1 MLKLLENL
9 KIAKMETEVE
19 VIFRVTGDIEEAI
32 ITKEVILEEIRIKK
46 AILTEVMI
54 IKKDIRVEVMII
66 KEDIRVRVMI
76 IKEDIRVRVMIIKE
90 DIRVRMMIIKED
102 IRVRVMI
109 IKEDIRV
116 RVMIIKE
123 DILKEADTLI
133 QEVGINAQTH
143 PILLSMLIINSTMD
157 RCSRAIKI
165 SESEVI
171 LRINL
176 RLRTW
181 SIGKKKKSEV
191 L

>member
-54 IKKDIRVEVMII
+54 IKEDIRVEV
-66 KEDIRVRVMI
+66 
-76 IKEDIRVRVMIIKE
+76 
-90 DIRVRMMIIKED
+90 MIIKED

-157 RCSRAIKI
+157 HCSRAIKI

>member
-54 IKKDIRVEVMII
+54 IKEDIRVEVMII
-66 KEDIRVRVMI
+66 KEDIRVRV
-76 IKEDIRVRVMIIKE
+76 
-90 DIRVRMMIIKED
+90 MIIKED

>member
-1 MLKLLENL
+1 
-9 KIAKMETEVE
+9 
-19 VIFRVTGDIEEAI
+19 
-32 ITKEVILEEIRIKK
+32 
-46 AILTEVMI
+46 MI
-54 IKKDIRVEVMII
+54 IKEDIRVEVMII
-66 KEDIRVRVMI
+66 KEDIRVRV
-76 IKEDIRVRVMIIKE
+76 
-90 DIRVRMMIIKED
+90 MIIKED

>member
-46 AILTEVMI
+46 AILTEV
-54 IKKDIRVEVMII
+54 
-66 KEDIRVRVMI
+66 
-76 IKEDIRVRVMIIKE
+76 
-90 DIRVRMMIIKED
+90 MIIKED

-157 RCSRAIKI
+157 HCSRAIKI

>member
-32 ITKEVILEEIRIKK
+32 RTKEVILEEIRIKK

-54 IKKDIRVEVMII
+54 IKEDIRVEV
-66 KEDIRVRVMI
+66 
-76 IKEDIRVRVMIIKE
+76 
-90 DIRVRMMIIKED
+90 MIIKED

>member
-54 IKKDIRVEVMII
+54 IKKDIRVE
-66 KEDIRVRVMI
+66 
-76 IKEDIRVRVMIIKE
+76 
-90 DIRVRMMIIKED
+90 
-102 IRVRVMI
+102 VMI

>member
-32 ITKEVILEEIRIKK
+32 RTKEVILEEIRIKK

>member
-9 KIAKMETEVE
+9 KIAKMETELE

-54 IKKDIRVEVMII
+54 IKEDIRVEV
-66 KEDIRVRVMI
+66 
-76 IKEDIRVRVMIIKE
+76 
-90 DIRVRMMIIKED
+90 MIIKED

>member
-1 MLKLLENL
+1 
-9 KIAKMETEVE
+9 
-19 VIFRVTGDIEEAI
+19 
-32 ITKEVILEEIRIKK
+32 
-46 AILTEVMI
+46 MI
-54 IKKDIRVEVMII
+54 IKEDIRVEVMII
-66 KEDIRVRVMI
+66 KEDIRVRV
-76 IKEDIRVRVMIIKE
+76 
-90 DIRVRMMIIKED
+90 MIIKED

-157 RCSRAIKI
+157 HCSRAIKI

-176 RLRTW
+176 RLRT
-181 SIGKKKKSEV
+181 
-191 L
+191 

>member
-54 IKKDIRVEVMII
+54 IK
-66 KEDIRVRVMI
+66 
-76 IKEDIRVRVMIIKE
+76 
-90 DIRVRMMIIKED
+90 
-102 IRVRVMI
+102 
-109 IKEDIRV
+109 EDIRV

-157 RCSRAIKI
+157 HCSRAIKI

>member
-46 AILTEVMI
+46 AILTE
-54 IKKDIRVEVMII
+54 
-66 KEDIRVRVMI
+66 
-76 IKEDIRVRVMIIKE
+76 
-90 DIRVRMMIIKED
+90 
-102 IRVRVMI
+102 VMI

>member
-76 IKEDIRVRVMIIKE
+76 IKEDIRVEV
-90 DIRVRMMIIKED
+90 MIIKED

-157 RCSRAIKI
+157 HCSRAIKI

>member
-54 IKKDIRVEVMII
+54 IKEDIRVE
-66 KEDIRVRVMI
+66 
-76 IKEDIRVRVMIIKE
+76 
-90 DIRVRMMIIKED
+90 
-102 IRVRVMI
+102 VMI

-157 RCSRAIKI
+157 HCSRAIKI

-176 RLRTW
+176 RLRT
-181 SIGKKKKSEV
+181 
-191 L
+191 

>member
-9 KIAKMETEVE
+9 KIAKMETELE

-54 IKKDIRVEVMII
+54 IKKDIRVEV
-66 KEDIRVRVMI
+66 
-76 IKEDIRVRVMIIKE
+76 
-90 DIRVRMMIIKED
+90 MIIKED

>member
-54 IKKDIRVEVMII
+54 IKKDIRVEV
-66 KEDIRVRVMI
+66 
-76 IKEDIRVRVMIIKE
+76 
-90 DIRVRMMIIKED
+90 MIIKED

>member
-54 IKKDIRVEVMII
+54 IKEDIRVEV
-66 KEDIRVRVMI
+66 
-76 IKEDIRVRVMIIKE
+76 
-90 DIRVRMMIIKED
+90 MIIKED

>member
-54 IKKDIRVEVMII
+54 IK
-66 KEDIRVRVMI
+66 EDIRVRVMI
-76 IKEDIRVRVMIIKE
+76 IKEDIRVEV
-90 DIRVRMMIIKED
+90 MIIKED

>member
-90 DIRVRMMIIKED
+90 DI
-102 IRVRVMI
+102 
-109 IKEDIRV
+109 
-116 RVMIIKE
+116 
-123 DILKEADTLI
+123 LKEADTLI

-157 RCSRAIKI
+157 HCSRAIKI

-176 RLRTW
+176 RLRT
-181 SIGKKKKSEV
+181 
-191 L
+191 

>member
-66 KEDIRVRVMI
+66 KEDIRVRV
-76 IKEDIRVRVMIIKE
+76 
-90 DIRVRMMIIKED
+90 MIIKED

>member
-54 IKKDIRVEVMII
+54 IKEDIRVE
-66 KEDIRVRVMI
+66 
-76 IKEDIRVRVMIIKE
+76 
-90 DIRVRMMIIKED
+90 
-102 IRVRVMI
+102 VMI